1 MKKFFFLFLILLGF
15 GFAFEAQAT
24 STVDGTVIDAESKK
38 PLADVMVVAV
48 NPITKIEH
56 TAITDAKGE
65 FKIAAL
71 APGTYHIKFK
81 KEDYISTD
89 KNKLQVQ
96 AKQTHHLNIEL
107 SPMEEEDDHNSW
119 RNKGRYGM
127 INLW

>member
-1 MKKFFFLFLILLGF
+1 MNKILLF
-15 GFAFEAQAT
+15 CFMFLASAIAFEANAT

-48 NPITKIEH
+48 NPITKTEH

-71 APGTYHIKFK
+71 TPGTYHIKFK
-81 KEDYISTD
+81 KEDYITSD

-96 AKQTHHLNIEL
+96 AKLTHHLNVEL
-107 SPMEEEDDHNSW
+107 SPVLEEDDHNNW